1 MGAASPIDQNG
12 WGPILAARR
21 STSPSTR
28 KRSASGTSQSRVA
41 CSTTASSTGC
51 TSVGELL
58 MTRRIS
64 PAAACCSRLS
74 VRSRRRTRRKG
85 RLLGPMTS
93 IPEDLARR
101 NSSRMAGLARR
112 FDHQVHGEVTEDLQV
127 ARRRRDSPRLGLL
140 EHERVG
146 QGIDGDDDPCRRPSE
161 QEPEE
166 RHAVRAARDQADPD
180 RGRALARLATH
191 RQTLI
196 PPPTLAPPACVTK
209 KVLPVKAPSFYPKR
223 RIFSRFNVVRKGR
236 GRSAELRLAGASAS
250 PRHRRR

>member
-1 MGAASPIDQNG
+1 MGAASPIDQKG

-28 KRSASGTSQSRVA
+28 KRSASGTSQSRAA

-58 MTRRIS
+58 MIRRIS

-74 VRSRRRTRRKG
+74 VRSRSRARRKG
-85 RLLGPMTS
+85 RLLGADDFDPRGS
-93 IPEDLARR
+93 RPEELVQDGRLPR
-101 NSSRMAGLARR
+101 G
-112 FDHQVHGEVTEDLQV
+112 FDHQVHGEVTEDFQV
-127 ARRRRDSPRLGLL
+127 TGRRRDSPRLGLL

-146 QGIDGDDDPCRRPSE
+146 QGIDGDDDLRRRPSE
-161 QEPEE
+161 QELEE

-180 RGRALARLATH
+180 RSRALARLATH

-196 PPPTLAPPACVTK
+196 PPPTLVPPACVTK
-209 KVLPVKAPSFYPKR
+209 KVLPAKAPSFYPKR
-223 RIFSRFNVVRKGR
+223 RDLFAVQRDPG
-236 GRSAELRLAGASAS
+236 SAGPVGGASAG
-250 PRHRRR
+250 RG